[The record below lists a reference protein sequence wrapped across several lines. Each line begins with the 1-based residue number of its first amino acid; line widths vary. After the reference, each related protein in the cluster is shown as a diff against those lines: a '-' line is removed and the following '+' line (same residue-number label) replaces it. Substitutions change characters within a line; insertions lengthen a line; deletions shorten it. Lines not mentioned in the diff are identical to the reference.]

1 MTEGTWGATGGGGRP
16 TEGVQQEE
24 KGARE
29 PGEQYKE
36 SVALQELLWVREKS
50 PWMQQNGL
58 VDRRNLRVQHKEVE
72 VQRKERRDVTEC
84 ALDEREKEILR
95 TL

>member
-1 MTEGTWGATGGGGRP
+1 M
-16 TEGVQQEE
+16 QQEE
-24 KGARE
+24 DKGARE

-36 SVALQELLWVREKS
+36 SVVQEKS